1 VAGDSIPWRPS
12 SGYST
17 AQRRAYMLSAARQY
31 FAAQEILEVETP
43 ALSRH
48 AVSDPQIESVGST
61 LLVDPANEYFLR
73 TSPEF
78 AMKRLLCAGYP
89 DIYEICKV
97 FRDGEVG
104 RRHQPEFTMIEWY
117 RRNFGLQ
124 EIIGDTIA
132 LIATLLNA
140 EQLTAD
146 PVQLSYDEA
155 FQGFVGLNPRE
166 ALIDDLAT
174 AAKADASLCNSVGMN
189 RDDWLNLILSN
200 EVSTQFADDRLT
212 VLYHY
217 PASQAALA
225 RICPDNESVADRF
238 EVFLGSLE
246 LANGYVELTD
256 AAEQRRR
263 FADDQRL
270 RKELGR
276 KTRPLDEQLL
286 AALENGLPECAGVAV
301 GFDRLLM
308 INEGRDDIRAVQSI
322 AFKE

>member
-1 VAGDSIPWRPS
+1 VAGDPISWRPS
-12 SGYST
+12 SGYTT

-31 FAAQEILEVETP
+31 FAAQDILEVETP

-117 RRNFGLQ
+117 RRNFGLP

-132 LIATLLNA
+132 FITSLLNT
-140 EQLTAD
+140 ERLTAD
-146 PVQLSYDEA
+146 PVQLGYDEA
-155 FQGFVGLNPRE
+155 FHSFVGLNPQD

-174 AAKADASLCNSVGMN
+174 AAKADASLRVSVGKN

-200 EVSTQFADDRLT
+200 EVSPQFAEDRLT

-308 INEGRDDIRAVQSI
+308 INEGSDDIRAVQSI

>member
-1 VAGDSIPWRPS
+1 
-12 SGYST
+12 
-17 AQRRAYMLSAARQY
+17 MLSAARQY
-31 FAAQEILEVETP
+31 FAAQDVLEVETP
-43 ALSRH
+43 TLSRH
-48 AVSDPQIESVGST
+48 AVSDPQIESIGST

-89 DIYEICKV
+89 DIFEICKV
-97 FRDGEVG
+97 FRDGEIG

-117 RRNFGLQ
+117 RRDFGLQ

-132 LIATLLNA
+132 LITALLNA
-140 EQLTAD
+140 ERLTAD
-146 PVQLSYDEA
+146 PVQLGYDEA
-155 FQGFVGLNPRE
+155 FQSFVGLNPQQ

-174 AAKADASLCNSVGMN
+174 AAKADASLRASVGNN
-189 RDDWLNLILSN
+189 RDNWLNLILSN
-200 EVSTQFADDRLT
+200 EVSPQFADDRVT

-238 EVFLGSLE
+238 EVFFGSLE

-256 AAEQRRR
+256 AAEQRQR
-263 FADDQRL
+263 FADDQHL
-270 RKELGR
+270 RNELGR
-276 KTRPLDEQLL
+276 KMRPLDEQLL

-308 INEGRDDIRAVQSI
+308 INEGSDDIRAVQSI